1 VAKAGGEEFDRA
13 GGGGRLTFGCVCA
26 RSGSGHVLRLVTKMR
41 LLILAAVLLGTA
53 ASQSGGPSDSTFE
66 RLAKVE
72 RFAFG
77 GIGYAGVISQ
87 GEKDY
92 RAILSRPSAMVDFER
107 LLSVGSP
114 QAKGYALVGIRALD
128 LDRFKEL
135 SHSLHDSK
143 EGLLTER
150 GCIVSHESLRTV
162 LNRIEA
168 GEYSKGK

>member
-1 VAKAGGEEFDRA
+1 VVTAGLEERDGA
-13 GGGGRLTFGCVCA
+13 ACGGRLTFGCVSA
-26 RSGSGHVLRLVTKMR
+26 RSGSRHVLRLVTKMR
-41 LLILAAVLLGTA
+41 LLILAVLLGTA
-53 ASQSGGPSDSTFE
+53 TSQSGGPSDSTFE

-92 RAILSRPSAMVDFER
+92 KVILSRPSAMMDFER
-107 LLSVGSP
+107 LLSVGNP

-128 LDRFKEL
+128 LSRFKEL
-135 SHSLHDSK
+135 SHSLRDSK
-143 EGLLTER
+143 EELSTER

-162 LNRIEA
+162 LNPIEA